1 MHETL
6 GWTLLIFI
14 VGLATLHASLFFGV
28 LLTVHLRDA
37 LERFRKGRAS
47 IVKAES

>member
-6 GWTLLIFI
+6 GWAILIFI
-14 VGLATLHASLFFGV
+14 VGLVTLHASLFFGV

-37 LERFRKGRAS
+37 LQRFHKGPAN
-47 IVKAES
+47 IAEA